1 MKKILLTTAIMLM
14 GASAPVFADNNWSN
28 YRGVDTSKQHRP
40 PPPPH
45 GGYPNQQRPP
55 VYPNQPRPPVYP
67 YPPRPPVY
75 PNHPR
80 PPVHPYPPQNG
91 ISIHY
96 TAPSTVQYSSNS
108 YSWVNGEASSSSIS
122 SSTYV
127 VVSDW
132 QRLGLP
138 APPQGMY
145 WIMENGRYILVP
157 K

>member
-67 YPPRPPVY
+67 YPP
-75 PNHPR
+75 
-80 PPVHPYPPQNG
+80 QNG

-108 YSWVNGEASSSSIS
+108 YSWVNGEPSSSSIS

-132 QRLGLP
+132 QHLGLP